1 MPTRPTRTPTSCDDR
16 KMSLPSTPPS
26 KSFDP
31 SPDVIQTAAMPVP
44 PAAVSTSPVQI
55 DRGTAATD
63 TIDYVLTDS
72 HGLTRTSTRTAVVE
86 PAIVPAT
93 FRTTSRRKHIG

>member
-72 HGLTRTSTRTAVVE
+72 HGLTRT
-86 PAIVPAT
+86 
-93 FRTTSRRKHIG
+93 TSRRKHIGDDNDLVVSTLLRKAQLS

>member
-1 MPTRPTRTPTSCDDR
+1 
-16 KMSLPSTPPS
+16 
-26 KSFDP
+26 
-31 SPDVIQTAAMPVP
+31 MPVP

-72 HGLTRTSTRTAVVE
+72 HGLTRTSMRTAVVE

-93 FRTTSRRKHIG
+93 FPPPAPPVDASTSATITTQ